1 MTAAM
6 ADPNSG
12 AERIGED
19 AQAGAL
25 QLAALRQSIEQ
36 RLVQLANPEGGAATR
51 MVSQAMNYALLA
63 PGKRVRPVLT
73 LLACTQMGGQPT
85 KALDGA
91 CAIEM
96 VHTASLI
103 LDDLPCM
110 DDAQLRR
117 GLPTTHRAH
126 GEAAALLAAIG
137 LLNRAYAVLAHAFG
151 LQPPQKIA
159 LLARLTAAVGVD
171 GLIDGQALDLR
182 ERVGFRGIEAVD
194 ELNRLKTG
202 SLFAAALEFWTICAG
217 AEDFRVEAMGQ
228 AGLRIGLAF
237 QTMDDL
243 LDQTHAAAQLGKD
256 ANKDGAKPSIASLG
270 GQDEARLRVR
280 QDIAAA
286 LELAAAQGGKTE
298 PLRAY
303 LLNLFG
309 TALP

>member
-12 AERIGED
+12 AERIGAE
-19 AQAGAL
+19 AHSGPL
-25 QLAALRQSIEQ
+25 QLAALRQAIEQ
-36 RLVQLANPEGGAATR
+36 RLAQLANPEGGTATR

-73 LLACTQMGGQPT
+73 LMACTQLGGELAL
-85 KALDGA
+85 ALDGA

-137 LLNRAYAVLAHAFG
+137 LLNRAYAVLAHAG

-159 LLARLTAAVGVD
+159 LLARLTDAVGVD

-182 ERVGFRGIEAVD
+182 ERIGFRGIEAID

-202 SLFAAALEFWTICAG
+202 SLFAAALEFGAICAG
-217 AEDFRVEAMGQ
+217 AEDPCVEAMGQ

-243 LDQTHAAAQLGKD
+243 LDQTEAEAQLGKD

-270 GQDEARLRVR
+270 GRDEARQRVR
-280 QDIAAA
+280 RDIEAA
-286 LELAAAQGGKTE
+286 LELAAAQGGKIE
-298 PLRAY
+298 PLRVF

-309 TALP
+309 AVLT